1 MSAVWV
7 SSVCGFFYF
16 KVFRQNGPLLLSAL
30 ILLMYYPDSPLK
42 DRDNITYNCALNKLG
57 WLDGRLVQQSQTFDN
72 TMGEFLFSPV
82 QMGTYVSSSV
92 ITGQEF
98 TP

>member
-1 MSAVWV
+1 M
-7 SSVCGFFYF
+7 
-16 KVFRQNGPLLLSAL
+16 R
-30 ILLMYYPDSPLK
+30 YPDSQLK
-42 DRDNITYNCALNKLG
+42 DRDNITYNCALNKVG
-57 WLDGRLVQQSQTFDN
+57 WLYGGLVQQSQTFDN

-82 QMGTYVSSSV
+82 QMGTLVYVSSSV